1 MIRTLFYGILF
12 LCVFSTKAQTNKR
25 VKIQNI
31 TSQQMI
37 VLSNAGIDL
46 HCGVHQDGNDIIL
59 EITPYEQQ
67 IIQSLS
73 LNTTTLVEDLSTFYA
88 DRALADMA
96 NATAQLTAMKSRV
109 PESTQERSSIASES
123 ISNIGQYIGE
133 NEIDWTV
140 PQNFNLGSY
149 AGSLTLDEAL
159 AELDAMRSLYPN
171 LITARAA
178 TASETTLEGRTVY
191 YVKISDNPDIDEDEP
206 ETLYN
211 SLIHAREISSLMNQ
225 LYYMWYLL
233 ENYDSDPGIKNLV
246 DNHELYFIPILNPDG
261 YQFNI
266 DNNPNGG
273 GLQRKNR
280 RVTSGCGGD
289 NDGVDLNR
297 NSGYFWNNGGAS
309 SNPCAQDY
317 RGTGPFS
324 EPESRIVRD
333 FVLSRDFKVA
343 LDHHAFSNIL
353 YHSYS
358 SLGASTGREDE
369 FSQYGHD
376 MSFYN
381 RYAYGAVT
389 QTGPPVASGSHIDWL
404 LGGTIPDG
412 TGSTGSGKNIIA
424 FSPEN
429 GSSAEGGFYPSP
441 SNILPIAQRAM
452 RVNLLAGYYSGKY
465 AKYKDLTPSNIATT
479 AGQIQI
485 GVEYLGQ
492 TPSPITLIVTPVS
505 SNIFSIGTSQTVN
518 LVTLEQTTLDFDYT
532 LDPAIQANDVIQYE
546 VTLANEDYTL
556 YQAVI
561 EKRFSPAVIFTD
573 DPDATGL
580 SNWVTNGWEVT
591 PNAFSGTTAI
601 TNAAGSYGNNV
612 IETLTLAGS
621 IDLSLS
627 QETIIQYYAKWD
639 IERDFDFAQLEGSI
653 DGGTTWIP
661 LTGRYTKPGSTPDT
675 NPYSQKSSAN
685 EAHQPNG
692 EPLYDGD
699 TLDKWSLEE
708 LVIDPNENSLFQNA
722 PNLLLRF
729 IFDSDSTN
737 LSSGYTTTF
746 DGFTFD
752 DFTIIS
758 TTPIPLVN
766 QTITFPA
773 IADQSTT
780 AAPIILN
787 ASASSGLLV
796 SYTIISGPA
805 TIAGDVLTVD
815 GTPGIVTVEATQDG
829 NSAFEAAPPVLVSF
843 TVLLPA
849 CTSEIPQNVSV
860 SAITENSATVQW
872 DVTNGNGYEVRFR
885 ESGNN
890 TFQTVTTTTPTIILT
905 NLTPDSFYEVEVV
918 TTCIDGSISS
928 PSTIISFTT
937 LIPPIIY
944 CDASSNNAA
953 EEFISRFELNSINNP
968 SGGQNYSDFTA
979 ISTGIET
986 NQSYS
991 FTIEPTWT
999 GAIYPEAYTIWIDYN
1014 QDGIFDTNTEQV
1026 FTQSPTTAAVITD
1039 TIAIPNTALEG
1050 PTRLRVMM
1058 RYNTIPSSS
1067 CGRYDFGE
1075 VEDYT
1080 VVITAGTPDI
1090 EAPSTP
1096 MNLIA
1101 FDITQIAATLSWD
1114 AATDNIGVSDY
1125 TILQNGLPIATTTG
1139 TLYTILGLTPG
1150 TIYDF
1155 SIIANDLAGNVSTQS
1170 NSVQLQTLEATN
1182 GCIEGIDTLPYSLGF
1197 ELGLDTWTQN
1207 TDDDI
1212 DWTIN
1217 TNGTP
1222 SVGTGPSAAAEGLN
1236 YIYTESSGNN
1246 IGFPDKR
1253 AVLTSPCIDLTG
1265 SIDAYLSFQY
1275 HMFGTTNNLGT
1286 LAVEVSLTNGSSWF
1300 TIWSQ
1305 TGDQGDEWVTANISL
1320 LPYTGRPILL
1330 RFNRVTGTDFR
1341 SDVAL
1346 DDIQII
1352 QGSIPPVVSCTGE
1365 ITNYPYTASF
1375 ELDLNDWTQSTSD
1388 DLNWLRR
1395 SGTTPSAGTGP
1406 STANDGNT
1414 YIYVEA
1420 SGSGIGFPTK
1430 QAVLNAPCFDLTDFN
1445 DATFSFD
1452 YHMFG
1457 SNDFGSIALEASN
1470 DNGLSW
1476 QTVWFLTGNQGNQW
1490 NTQVIDLFPYIG
1502 GTVQLRFNRI
1512 TGGTWQADLALDR
1525 FELTIAIASSF
1536 NSSTSTTTSKS
1547 PLINVAPTAIDIRLY
1562 PNPVENGTII
1572 QIQTTIALD
1581 FEVYTLEGK
1590 LVQKNNSEKRFIE
1603 TQKLKAGVYFVHF
1616 KQDERTVSTQR
1627 FIVK

>member
-1 MIRTLFYGILF
+1 MIRTLFCSIVL
-12 LCVFSTKAQTNKR
+12 LCVFSTQAQTNKR

-37 VLSNAGIDL
+37 VLSDAGIDL

-59 EITPYEQQ
+59 EVTPYEQQ

-73 LNTTTLVEDLSTFYA
+73 LTPMTLVEDLSTFYA
-88 DRALADMA
+88 ERAQADIA
-96 NATAQLTAMKSRV
+96 NATAQLSVMKSRT
-109 PESTQERSSIASES
+109 PEVIQQRSSVASES
-123 ISNIGQYIGE
+123 ISNIGQYAGE
-133 NEIDWTV
+133 NEIDWMV

-178 TASETTLEGRTVY
+178 AAVETTLEGRTVY

-233 ENYDSDPGIKNLV
+233 ENYDTDPGIKNLV

-309 SNPCAQDY
+309 SNPCAQDF

-358 SLGASTGREDE
+358 GLGGPTGREDE

-389 QTGPPVASGSHIDWL
+389 QTGPPVASGSHLDWL
-404 LGGTIPDG
+404 LGGTTPDA
-412 TGSTGSGKNIIA
+412 TGSTGSGKSIIG

-465 AKYKDLTPSNIATT
+465 AKYKDLTPSNLDTI
-479 AGQIQI
+479 AGQLRI

-492 TPSPITLIVTPVS
+492 TLSPITLTVTPVS
-505 SNIFSIGTSQTVN
+505 SNILSIGASQTVN
-518 LVTLEQTTLDFDYT
+518 LAKLEQTTLDFSYT
-532 LDPAIQANDVIQYE
+532 LDPGIQVNDVIQYE

-561 EKRFSPAVIFTD
+561 EKRFSPAVIFVD
-573 DPDATGL
+573 DPDTTGL
-580 SNWVTNGWEVT
+580 SNWQNNGWEVT
-591 PNAFSGTTAI
+591 TDAFSGATAI
-601 TNAAGSYGNNV
+601 TNAVGSYGNNV
-612 IETLTLAGS
+612 IETLTLATP

-627 QETIIQYYAKWD
+627 QESVIQYYAKWD

-653 DGGTTWIP
+653 DGGSSWIP

-699 TLDKWSLEE
+699 TLGKWSLEE
-708 LVIDPNENSLFQNA
+708 IVINANENSIFQNV

-729 IFDSDSTN
+729 VFDSDSTN
-737 LSSGYTTTF
+737 LTSGYTTTF

-752 DFTIIS
+752 DFTVIS
-758 TTPIPLVN
+758 TTPIPLAN
-766 QTITFPA
+766 QTITFPI

-780 AAPIILN
+780 AAPIALN
-787 ASASSGLLV
+787 ASASSGLPV
-796 SYTIISGPA
+796 SYAIISGPA
-805 TIAGDVLTVD
+805 TITGDVLTVD
-815 GTPGIVTVEATQDG
+815 GTQGIVTVEATQNG
-829 NSAFEAAPPVLVSF
+829 NNVFNAATPVSVSF
-843 TVLLPA
+843 NVLLPV

-860 SAITENSATVQW
+860 SAITENTATVQW
-872 DVTNGNGYEVRFR
+872 DVANGNGYEVRFR

-890 TFQTVTTTTPTIILT
+890 TFQTVTTTTPTVILT
-905 NLTPDSFYEVEVV
+905 NLTPDTIYEVEVV
-918 TTCIDGSISS
+918 TTCTDGSISP
-928 PSTIISFTT
+928 PSTSILFSTQ
-937 LIPPIIY
+937 IPAIIY
-944 CDASSNNAA
+944 CDASSGNAT
-953 EEFISRFELNSINNP
+953 EEFISRFEFNSINNP
-968 SGGQNYSDFTA
+968 SGSQNYSDFTA

-986 NQSYS
+986 NQSYG
-991 FTIEPTWT
+991 FTIVPTWAGT
-999 GAIYPEAYTIWIDYN
+999 VFSEAYAIWIDYN
-1014 QDGIFDTNTEQV
+1014 QDGVFDITTEQV
-1026 FTQSPTTAAVITD
+1026 FTQSPTTASVITG

-1050 PTRLRVMM
+1050 ATRLRVIM
-1058 RYNTIPSSS
+1058 RYNAIPNS
-1067 CGRYDFGE
+1067 CGAYDFGE

-1080 VVITAGTPDI
+1080 VVITEGTPDT
-1090 EAPSTP
+1090 EAPSAP
-1096 MNLIA
+1096 LNLIA

-1114 AATDNIGVSDY
+1114 AATDNVGVTDY
-1125 TILQNGLPIATTTG
+1125 TVLQDGVPIATTLG
-1139 TLYTILGLTPG
+1139 TSYTALGLTPA
-1150 TIYDF
+1150 TIYEF
-1155 SIIANDLAGNVSTQS
+1155 EVVANDQAGNIS
-1170 NSVQLQTLEATN
+1170 NSSNTVQLQTLEATN
-1182 GCIEGIDTLPYSLGF
+1182 GCIEGISALPYFLGF
-1197 ELGLDTWTQN
+1197 ESGLDNWTQN

-1212 DWTIN
+1212 NWTIDA
-1217 TNGTP
+1217 NGTP
-1222 SVGTGPSAAAEGLN
+1222 SNGTGPSTAAEGQN
-1236 YIYTESSGNN
+1236 YIYTESSGNT
-1246 IGFPDKR
+1246 IGFPNKR
-1253 AVLTSPCIDLTG
+1253 AILTSPCIDLNG
-1265 SIDAYLSFQY
+1265 SLDAYLSFQY
-1275 HMFGTTNNLGT
+1275 HMYGTSNNLGT
-1286 LAVEVSLTNGSSWF
+1286 LAVEVSLTNGGSWL

-1305 TGDQGDEWVTANISL
+1305 TGNQGDQWFTKNLSL
-1320 LPYTGRPILL
+1320 LPYVGRPILL
-1330 RFNRVTGTDFR
+1330 RFNSITGTDFR
-1341 SDVAL
+1341 SDIAL

-1352 QGSIPPVVSCTGE
+1352 QGSIPPVASCTGE
-1365 ITNYPYTASF
+1365 IINYPYSASF
-1375 ELDLNDWTQSTSD
+1375 ETSFDNWTQSTTD
-1388 DLNWLRR
+1388 DLNWTPRTG
-1395 SGTTPSAGTGP
+1395 STPSNNTGP
-1406 STANDGNT
+1406 TSASDGDT

-1420 SGSGIGFPTK
+1420 SGTGFPSK
-1430 QAVLNAPCFDLTDFN
+1430 QAIINSPCFDLTGVSN
-1445 DATFSFD
+1445 ATFIFD

-1457 SNDFGSIALEASN
+1457 STDFGSIALESSI
-1470 DNGLSW
+1470 DNGVSW
-1476 QTVWFLTGNQGNQW
+1476 QSLWFLTGNQGNQW
-1490 NTQVIDLFPYIG
+1490 NTQVIDLSQFIG
-1502 GTVQLRFNRI
+1502 STVQLRFNRI
-1512 TGGTWQADLALDR
+1512 TGSTWQADFALDR
-1525 FELTIAIASSF
+1525 LELTAAIAFTPS
-1536 NSSTSTTTSKS
+1536 TTSKS
-1547 PLINVAPTAIDIRLY
+1547 QFNGVPTNFDIRLY
-1562 PNPVENGTII
+1562 PNPVENGTVI
-1572 QIQTTIALD
+1572 QIQTTTYLD

-1590 LVQKNNSEKRFIE
+1590 LVQKSTTQERFIE
-1603 TQKLKAGVYFVHF
+1603 THKLRAGIYFVHF
-1616 KQDERTVSTQR
+1616 KQHGRMISTQR